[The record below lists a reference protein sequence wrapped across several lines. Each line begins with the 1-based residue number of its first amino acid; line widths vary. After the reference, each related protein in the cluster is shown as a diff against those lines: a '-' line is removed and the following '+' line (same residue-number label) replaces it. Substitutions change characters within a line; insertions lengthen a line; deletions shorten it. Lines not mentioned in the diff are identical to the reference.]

1 MDEPSSRKKTWC
13 LTAQAFEELLLRL
26 DADQER
32 AAAIYENIRRK
43 LITYFEIRGCYLSEE
58 YADETFDRAAR
69 RLMEGAQIFAGDA
82 AGYFYGIARNLIHEY
97 HDAPWKLHTGLD
109 DLSPTRYP
117 SEDPDKSKRLEEER
131 SDRESRVECLER
143 CIESLQADSRDLII
157 NYYQG
162 ETGAKIKNRKQLAER
177 LKIPINALRIRALR
191 IREKLEDCV
200 ENCIGSLPA

>member
-1 MDEPSSRKKTWC
+1 
-13 LTAQAFEELLLRL
+13 
-26 DADQER
+26 
-32 AAAIYENIRRK
+32 
-43 LITYFEIRGCYLSEE
+43 
-58 YADETFDRAAR
+58 
-69 RLMEGAQIFAGDA
+69 
-82 AGYFYGIARNLIHEY
+82 
-97 HDAPWKLHTGLD
+97 
-109 DLSPTRYP
+109 LSPTRYP